1 METIMRKNY
10 WVSVFAVIMLIL
22 AGAGCGKN
30 QSSIVASTET
40 GDVSG
45 YIYTSSYNSA
55 VARPAAE
62 AGRAAAAGVP
72 TGYVPVANAL
82 VTIEGQDVTARTDA
96 NGYFLVEKVIK
107 GAQTLKVSKNGL
119 YTLSL
124 TVIVQAGVTVSLND
138 QVDAQALA
146 MQPEQKG
153 TLVVS
158 ATAGSVSAPVNATV
172 YINGLATSKTTN
184 PAASITDITP
194 GSYTVT
200 VKADGYNDPTAQAAT
215 VVANQTTSISFQMV
229 PTDGNNP
236 PLVTIIAP
244 TENQSFNNGATVTLT
259 GTGVDSEDGNLTGA
273 SLVWSS
279 SVDGALGTGIS
290 LQTSSLTVGN
300 HTLTLTGTD
309 AGGKSSTDTVSIV
322 ISSTTQQNTAPT
334 ATIVTPTAGSYT
346 NAQTITF
353 AGAGNDADDG
363 ALTGSSLVWTS
374 SLDGNLGT
382 GNFFQKSGLSIG
394 THTITLTATDARGAT
409 GTASVLI
416 TVSSSAAVNTA
427 PQAFITTPTNNQTVT
442 TIQTVIFSGT
452 GTDNEDTLITGT
464 ALVWTSSIDG
474 SLGTGNF
481 LTKAGLTAGTHTITL
496 TATDSQNATGATST
510 TLIVQ

>member
-1 METIMRKNY
+1 MLLIM
-10 WVSVFAVIMLIL
+10 
-22 AGAGCGKN
+22 AGAGCGN
-30 QSSIVASTET
+30 NSSSIVSSADT
-40 GDVSG
+40 GDISG
-45 YIYTSSYNSA
+45 YIYTASYNAA

-72 TGYVPVANAL
+72 TGYVPVSNAL
-82 VTIEGQDVTARTDA
+82 VTIEGQDMTARTDA
-96 NGYFLVEKVIK
+96 NGYFLLEKVIK
-107 GAQTLKVSKNGL
+107 GTQTLKASKNGL
-119 YTLSL
+119 NTLSL
-124 TVIVQAGVTVSLND
+124 SVSVQAGATVSLND
-138 QVDAQALA
+138 QVDAQALS

-158 ATAGSVSAPVNATV
+158 ATAGTVSAPVNATV

-184 PAASITDITP
+184 TAASISDITP

-200 VKADGYNDPTAQAAT
+200 VKADGYNDPTAKSAT
-215 VVANQTTSISFQMV
+215 VIANQTTSVSFQLV

-236 PLVTIIAP
+236 PLVTIVAP

-259 GTGVDSEDGNLTGA
+259 GSGVDPEDGTLTGA

-300 HTLTLTGTD
+300 HTITLLGADT
-309 AGGKSSTDTVSIV
+309 GGKSSTDTVNIV
-322 ISSTTQQNTAPT
+322 ISSTAYQNTAPT
-334 ATIVTPTAGSYT
+334 ATIVTPTAGIYT

-353 AGAGNDADDG
+353 AGAGNDVDDG
-363 ALTGSSLVWTS
+363 TLTGSSLVWTS
-374 SLDGNLGT
+374 NLDGTLGT
-382 GNFFQKSGLSIG
+382 GNFFQKSGLTIG
-394 THTITLTATDARGAT
+394 NHTITLTSTDARGAT
-409 GTASVLI
+409 GTATVQI
-416 TVSSSAAVNTA
+416 TVSSAAGVNTP

-452 GTDNEDTLITGT
+452 GADIEDVLITGT

-474 SLGTGNF
+474 ALGTGNF
-481 LTKAGLTAGTHTITL
+481 FTKSGLTAGTHTITL
-496 TATDSQNATGATST
+496 TATDSQSATGATST